1 MSRCPICGKDTVLDM
16 YIVIG
21 GGRNVCRECYTNYHL
36 FDGGEISFQEFIT
49 TETDSIFLDR
59 MKKEL
64 NIKEEKEL
72 LEKEPCDFCGKT
84 NDTMKF
90 LKYKDHSLILCS
102 NCKNKF
108 EFLTNYDYLDTNLD
122 NNALEKILA
131 SFKNWALSIDT
142 NNSSIRGKEVI
153 LSLQDKYSAIIN
165 KWYALMVTTGY
176 NFENYTISKYLGIVN
191 AECIIGTGLFSE
203 MSSTF
208 HDTFGTESKVV
219 KSKLS
224 RAKSI
229 ALDRLKLKAV
239 SEDADGIIGIDYDII
254 TLKND
259 TIVVSVNGTI
269 VKIQ

>member
-1 MSRCPICGKDTVLDM
+1 MSRCPICGKDTVLNM

-21 GGRNVCRECYTNYHL
+21 GGRNVCRDCYTNYHL
-36 FDGGEISFQEFIT
+36 FDDGKISFQEFIT
-49 TETDSIFLDR
+49 TETDCIFLDR
-59 MKKEL
+59 MKKDL
-64 NIKEEKEL
+64 DIKEEKEL
-72 LEKEPCDFCGKT
+72 LESEPCDFCGKT
-84 NDTMKF
+84 NATMK
-90 LKYKDHSLILCS
+90 LVKYKEHSLILCS
-102 NCKNKF
+102 DCKKKF
-108 EFLTNYDYLDTNLD
+108 EFITNYDYLDTNFD
-122 NNALEKILA
+122 NDAIEKILT
-131 SFKNWALSIDT
+131 SFKNWTLSLDT
-142 NNSSIRGKEVI
+142 NKSSTRGKEII
-153 LSLQDKYSAIIN
+153 LYLQDKYSSIIN
-165 KWYALMVTTGY
+165 KMHALIVTTGY

-208 HDTFGTESKVV
+208 HDTLGSESKVV

-224 RAKSI
+224 RAKSM

-259 TIVVSVNGTI
+259 TIVVSVNGTM